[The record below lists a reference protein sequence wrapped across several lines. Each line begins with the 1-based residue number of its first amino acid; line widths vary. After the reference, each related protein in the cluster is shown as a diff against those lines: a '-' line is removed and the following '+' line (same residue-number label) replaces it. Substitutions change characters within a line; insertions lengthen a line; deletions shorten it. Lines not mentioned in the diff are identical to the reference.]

1 MIWAMSLCA
10 GQLTAQSEP
19 SDELDNVSDERGCCS
34 ATTVPVMHALRVSS
48 DEIEI
53 DGEDTRVLAAN
64 LESIESDLTTLD
76 PVELAAKISPREVET
91 FTSGVSEPASAE
103 QSERAQGLW
112 RYFAVALVL
121 LLIGETFLSNR
132 TRGRMA

>member
-1 MIWAMSLCA
+1 MKSMWWRGASMIWAMSLCA

-53 DGEDTRVLAAN
+53 DGLGRQRRRRPTRVTP
-64 LESIESDLTTLD
+64 S
-76 PVELAAKISPREVET
+76 RC
-91 FTSGVSEPASAE
+91 
-103 QSERAQGLW
+103 
-112 RYFAVALVL
+112 
-121 LLIGETFLSNR
+121 
-132 TRGRMA
+132 